1 MIKKFRTFFKDNLN
15 LENRNKGYIYLF
27 LSFIQSI
34 IDLFAISSIIPLI
47 IISINNSVPDF
58 DNLYLNILTSFLKD
72 NINNLNFI
80 FFVIFSIFFLKYL
93 LTFFINYYQINYS
106 NDLIAKIRI
115 RLVKNFLDIK
125 YSKIFNMN
133 SNIILNGIILNAERA
148 IEVFYINNLLL
159 IKIFF
164 HLIIFV
170 IFLSTF
176 DFKITLMLGI
186 VVLFFLGLYYFLIK
200 DRMIS
205 MGKKK
210 YKYHSS
216 FLKNIQEIFNGFHIV
231 KLFSLEDQILNI
243 FKNKAR
249 NYSRVHTLFKVLNS
263 LPKISKEIGLITI
276 LILMYFLLKYFN
288 YDKEQII
295 TYITIFGI
303 ISLKLIPQLIL
314 AFNIY
319 GNIKNSEYAID
330 VLNDELTKLNKNKD
344 TDKQEIAIQKSLEVK
359 NFRFYYNKEKKL
371 IFEDLNLILEVDD
384 IIGIRGANG
393 SGKSTLLKAL
403 SGLITPESGEVFIDE
418 NKVDK
423 FKDLSWKNSISY
435 VEQNVFLFNDT
446 LIKNITLKEN
456 LSLSELEF
464 VNNLIDNFNLRN
476 LVDSNILGLNQ
487 IISENNINLSGGE
500 KQKIAICRAFFKN
513 SIFIFLDE
521 TFSNLD
527 TDTTRKVKNYIK
539 NMRNK
544 GIVIISHN
552 FEDLDVCNKNL
563 QIENGKIF
571 EL

>member
-1 MIKKFRTFFKDNLN
+1 M
-15 LENRNKGYIYLF
+15 
-27 LSFIQSI
+27 
-34 IDLFAISSIIPLI
+34 
-47 IISINNSVPDF
+47 
-58 DNLYLNILTSFLKD
+58 
-72 NINNLNFI
+72 
-80 FFVIFSIFFLKYL
+80 
-93 LTFFINYYQINYS
+93 
-106 NDLIAKIRI
+106 
-115 RLVKNFLDIK
+115 
-125 YSKIFNMN
+125 
-133 SNIILNGIILNAERA
+133 
-148 IEVFYINNLLL
+148 
-159 IKIFF
+159 
-164 HLIIFV
+164 
-170 IFLSTF
+170 
-176 DFKITLMLGI
+176 
-186 VVLFFLGLYYFLIK
+186 
-200 DRMIS
+200 
-205 MGKKK
+205 
-210 YKYHSS
+210 
-216 FLKNIQEIFNGFHIV
+216 
-231 KLFSLEDQILNI
+231 
-243 FKNKAR
+243 
-249 NYSRVHTLFKVLNS
+249 
-263 LPKISKEIGLITI
+263 
-276 LILMYFLLKYFN
+276 
-288 YDKEQII
+288 
-295 TYITIFGI
+295 
-303 ISLKLIPQLIL
+303 
-314 AFNIY
+314 
-319 GNIKNSEYAID
+319 
-330 VLNDELTKLNKNKD
+330 
-344 TDKQEIAIQKSLEVK
+344 
-359 NFRFYYNKEKKL
+359 
-371 IFEDLNLILEVDD
+371 DD